1 MSDCSE
7 KLDTMPL
14 TSHLLELRKRVV
26 YIFLGMVLCLIV
38 LFPFMSTLFNYVSEP
53 LLAVLPKGTQ
63 LLSVSVIAP
72 VMGPLKVL
80 FFSAF
85 SLCFPFIIYQIWA
98 FVSPGLYKKEKKI
111 VVPVVL
117 SSMLMFCCGVA
128 YCYYV
133 VFDFLFQ
140 FISKFSPESISF
152 APDIDSYISFV
163 LHMFIAFGITFEV
176 PVIVFIL
183 RAIRIT
189 SLEKLKKFRKFLIVI
204 AFAVAA
210 VFTPPDVASQ
220 LLLALPI
227 IVLYEIGLLI
237 SSIFI
242 KDKR

>member
-38 LFPFMSTLFNYVSEP
+38 LFPFMSTLFTYVSEP

-242 KDKR
+242 RDKR

>member
-242 KDKR
+242 RDKR

>member
-53 LLAVLPKGTQ
+53 LLAVLPKDTQ

-140 FISKFSPESISF
+140 FISKFSPESVSF

-242 KDKR
+242 RDKR

>member
-14 TSHLLELRKRVV
+14 TTHLLELRKRVV

-242 KDKR
+242 RDKR

>member
-1 MSDCSE
+1 
-7 KLDTMPL
+7 MPL
-14 TSHLLELRKRVV
+14 TTHLLELRKRVV

-242 KDKR
+242 RDKR

>member
-14 TSHLLELRKRVV
+14 TSHLKKKKKRVV

-242 KDKR
+242 RDKR

>member
-98 FVSPGLYKKEKKI
+98 FVSPGLYKKEKNRCAGCTVI
-111 VVPVVL
+111 HANVL
-117 SSMLMFCCGVA
+117 LWCG
-128 YCYYV
+128 
-133 VFDFLFQ
+133 
-140 FISKFSPESISF
+140 
-152 APDIDSYISFV
+152 
-163 LHMFIAFGITFEV
+163 
-176 PVIVFIL
+176 
-183 RAIRIT
+183 
-189 SLEKLKKFRKFLIVI
+189 
-204 AFAVAA
+204 
-210 VFTPPDVASQ
+210 
-220 LLLALPI
+220 LLLLC
-227 IVLYEIGLLI
+227 G
-237 SSIFI
+237 F
-242 KDKR
+242 